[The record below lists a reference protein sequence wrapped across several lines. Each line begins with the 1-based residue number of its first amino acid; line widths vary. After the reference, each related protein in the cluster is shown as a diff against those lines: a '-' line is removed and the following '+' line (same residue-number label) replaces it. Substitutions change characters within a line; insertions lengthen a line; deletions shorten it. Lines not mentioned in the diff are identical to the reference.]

1 MKKSVLIP
9 LFLIVFVDMLGF
21 GFILPLM
28 PFIAISYGLN
38 SFFVGVLLAAYP
50 IGQVFGTPIL
60 GRLSDRYGRKPIL
73 FISVF
78 GTFVSLLVLGLTRTI
93 VLIFVSRLI
102 DGLTGGNIS
111 VAQSYISDVTSPQ
124 DRAKGL
130 GLIGA
135 AFGLG
140 FIFGPALGGYL
151 SQYGLQFPALF
162 SAGLAFI
169 NLLLIA
175 FILPESLTKE
185 SRSKMRKSDKTQFSL
200 KLLKE
205 TLQKPIVGP
214 LLHGRVYFSVAQG
227 VFQTI
232 FALYAQKKLGLDAR
246 STGFILGYVGILVV
260 LIQVFAIGPLTKRYN
275 ETVLIRYSSIFLA
288 FSFALWALVP
298 NLILLLIVLVPIS
311 ISSGVL
317 NTVLRSSLT
326 KSVGAE
332 EIGGIL
338 GLSTSLE
345 SMTSIF
351 TPIMGGF
358 LIGSLGTWAPGLFA
372 ALVTGSLAL
381 FARRKIALPL
391 VAETLHPNPL

>member
-1 MKKSVLIP
+1 
-9 LFLIVFVDMLGF
+9 
-21 GFILPLM
+21 
-28 PFIAISYGLN
+28 
-38 SFFVGVLLAAYP
+38 
-50 IGQVFGTPIL
+50 
-60 GRLSDRYGRKPIL
+60 
-73 FISVF
+73 
-78 GTFVSLLVLGLTRTI
+78 
-93 VLIFVSRLI
+93 
-102 DGLTGGNIS
+102 
-111 VAQSYISDVTSPQ
+111 
-124 DRAKGL
+124 
-130 GLIGA
+130 
-135 AFGLG
+135 
-140 FIFGPALGGYL
+140 
-151 SQYGLQFPALF
+151 
-162 SAGLAFI
+162 
-169 NLLLIA
+169 
-175 FILPESLTKE
+175 
-185 SRSKMRKSDKTQFSL
+185 MRKSEKTQFSL
-200 KLLKE
+200 KILKDA
-205 TLQKPIVGP
+205 LQKPIVGP

-275 ETVLIRYSSIFLA
+275 EQFLIRYSSIMLA
-288 FSFALWALVP
+288 VSFALWALVP
-298 NLILLLIVLVPIS
+298 NLILLLIVLIPIS

-326 KSVGAE
+326 KSVGVE

-381 FARRKIALPL
+381 FVRRKIAIPT
-391 VAETLHPNPL
+391 AS

>member
-1 MKKSVLIP
+1 MKKSALIP

-21 GFILPLM
+21 GFILPLL
-28 PFIAISYGLN
+28 PFIAISYGL
-38 SFFVGVLLAAYP
+38 SSLFVGVLLAAYP
-50 IGQVFGTPIL
+50 IGQVFGTPVL

-73 FISVF
+73 FLSVL
-78 GTFVSLLVLGLTRTI
+78 GTFIALLVLGLTKTI
-93 VLIFVSRLI
+93 VLIFISRLI

-162 SAGLAFI
+162 SAALAFV

-175 FILPESLTKE
+175 FILPESLSKE
-185 SRSKMRKSDKTQFSL
+185 TRGKMRKSEKTQFSL
-200 KLLKE
+200 KILKE
-205 TLQKPIVGP
+205 ALQKPVVGP

-275 ETVLIRYSSIFLA
+275 EQFLIRYSSIMLA
-288 FSFALWALVP
+288 VSFALWALVP
-298 NLILLLIVLVPIS
+298 NLILLLIVLIPIS
-311 ISSGVL
+311 ISSGIL

-326 KSVGAE
+326 KSVGTE

-381 FARRKIALPL
+381 FVRRKIALPL
-391 VAETLHPNPL
+391 TD